1 MEEKH
6 VSEDGKKRKESK
18 KKRSVTV
25 PANKKGRHI
34 MGLLN
39 VLRVIVIPIFWLC
52 LPFRFYGKRKVADGA
67 CVYIGNHYRIWDVIY
82 PASTTWEGIH
92 YISKKSVV
100 HNWFMGFFCKHLKA
114 IEVSRDGSDVRAIMD
129 SLKCL
134 KNGEKICIF
143 PKARGIRRMR
153 ICCRSNRALP
163 SWRLKRGFP
172 SFPLCSIRSR
182 SPSASIISLS
192 ESRLNYGILR

>member
-6 VSEDGKKRKESK
+6 VSEDGKKRKEPK

-100 HNWFMGFFCKHLKA
+100 HNWFMGFFASTLK
-114 IEVSRDGSDVRAIMD
+114 
-129 SLKCL
+129 L
-134 KNGEKICIF
+134 
-143 PKARGIRRMR
+143 
-153 ICCRSNRALP
+153 
-163 SWRLKRGFP
+163 
-172 SFPLCSIRSR
+172 
-182 SPSASIISLS
+182 
-192 ESRLNYGILR
+192 